1 MLRSLGLGLAS
12 LAIALPANAGSHLW
26 RFSEFYSSPD
36 KQIQFIEM
44 QEIGGS
50 QNETAIQGHWYA
62 TNSFN
67 QNHSQQLGTPL
78 PFGTAYKQFLVGTV
92 AYAALPGVPAPD
104 YILPNGIIEPSGDT
118 IVWWFYQTKTIP
130 PATMPTDGLLSLH
143 VIDPANPDSAYASGL
158 NSPANFAGVTGTV
171 VLPGQAVVPASS
183 RGGIASLVALLL
195 LAAWATRRQVASRW
209 RKARRASR

>member
-1 MLRSLGLGLAS
+1 VLRSLGLGLAI
-12 LAIALPANAGSHLW
+12 LTIALTASAASHLW
-26 RFSEFYSSPD
+26 RFNEFYSSPD

-50 QNETAIQGHWYA
+50 QNETAIQSHWYA

-67 QNHSQQLGTPL
+67 QSHSQLLGTPL

-104 YILPNGIIEPSGDT
+104 YIVPNGILEPSGDT

-130 PATMPTDGLLSLH
+130 PATMPSDGLNSLH
-143 VIDPANPDSAYASGL
+143 VIDPANPSSGYATGI
-158 NSPANFAGVTGTV
+158 NSPTNFAGVTGRV
-171 VLPGQAVVPASS
+171 MLPGQALVPASS
-183 RGGIASLVALLL
+183 RWGTASLIGMLL
-195 LAAWATRRQVASRW
+195 LAAWAARGQVASRR

>member
-12 LAIALPANAGSHLW
+12 LAIALQANAASHLW

-50 QNETAIQGHWYA
+50 QIETAIQNHWYA

-67 QNHSQQLGTPL
+67 QNHAQLLGTPL
-78 PFGTAYKQFLVGTV
+78 PFGTANKKFLVGTV

-118 IVWWFYQTKTIP
+118 IVWWFYQTKSIP
-130 PATMPTDGLLSLH
+130 PASMPTDGLRSLN
-143 VIDPANPDSAYASGL
+143 VIDPANPNSGYVVHI
-158 NSPANFAGVTGTV
+158 NSPTNFAGVTGTV
-171 VLPGQAVVPASS
+171 LLPGQAMVPASS
-183 RGGIASLVALLL
+183 RWGTASLVALLL
-195 LAAWATRRQVASRW
+195 IAAWAVRRQTASR
-209 RKARRASR
+209 